1 MAMQKPNSKNKMTPA
16 ELKKFKEAHRD
27 YYKQA
32 KREVRQGL
40 KQTCW
45 IWFIFPQLK
54 GLGRSYNSEFYGLEG
69 IGEAEAYI
77 KHPILAARLREI
89 CRALLE
95 NTDKEIKYIM
105 GWNVD
110 VMKLKSSMELFNLV
124 SPNDVF
130 DEVLRAFF
138 PLNV

>member
-1 MAMQKPNSKNKMTPA
+1 MEQHYNLQRFLDAQAEMYPIALKEMKNGRKMS
-16 ELKKFKEAHRD
+16 H
-27 YYKQA
+27 
-32 KREVRQGL
+32 
-40 KQTCW
+40 W

-54 GLGRSYNSEFYGLEG
+54 GLGRSYNSEFYGLDG

-124 SPNDVF
+124 SPNDIF

>member
-1 MAMQKPNSKNKMTPA
+1 MERQYNLQRFLDAQDEMYPIALKEMKNGRKMS
-16 ELKKFKEAHRD
+16 H
-27 YYKQA
+27 
-32 KREVRQGL
+32 
-40 KQTCW
+40 W
-45 IWFIFPQLK
+45 IWFIFPQVK
-54 GLGRSYNSEFYGLEG
+54 GLGRSYNSEFYGLDG

-110 VMKLKSSMELFNLV
+110 VMKLKS
-124 SPNDVF
+124 
-130 DEVLRAFF
+130 
-138 PLNV
+138 

>member
-1 MAMQKPNSKNKMTPA
+1 MYPIALKEMKNGRKMS
-16 ELKKFKEAHRD
+16 H
-27 YYKQA
+27 
-32 KREVRQGL
+32 
-40 KQTCW
+40 W
-45 IWFIFPQLK
+45 IWFIFPQVK
-54 GLGRSYNSEFYGLEG
+54 GLGRSYNSEFYGLDG

-138 PLNV
+138 PLNA